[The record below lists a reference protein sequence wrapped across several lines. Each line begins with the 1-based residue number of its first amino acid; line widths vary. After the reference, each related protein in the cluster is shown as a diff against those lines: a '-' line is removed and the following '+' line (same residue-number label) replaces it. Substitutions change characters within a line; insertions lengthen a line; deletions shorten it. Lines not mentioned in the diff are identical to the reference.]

1 MVDSNKHTNGMKRV
15 LMMVALVAT
24 VETMCCRMT
33 YDEIREQLRD
43 GEITIE
49 QAQMLWKKHKE
60 DEQKEI

>member
-1 MVDSNKHTNGMKRV
+1 
-15 LMMVALVAT
+15 MMVALVAT
-24 VETMCCRMT
+24 VATMCCRMT